1 MESVAFLCKIN
12 VKKLTDGDYVDL
24 LEKVMSHFKCCETKA
39 RSIISKY
46 KNNGN
51 IEYLEKLVKEG

>member
-1 MESVAFLCKIN
+1 VKIN

-24 LEKVMSHFKCCETKA
+24 LEKVMAHFKCCETKA